1 MKQLSPIGKIRTNV
15 SLQRKSAGG
24 VLVAC
29 IVFSLA
35 VTIRPANADKPDRAV
50 HAVFN
55 LHHPETGPFPSDVFT
70 VADRS
75 QNTGRRMNLPYPD
88 CTIRVSDCEDLG
100 VVNTL
105 DGFGLQTRLSIPFD
119 GSIDVNTATGE
130 TVFLISLGSTI
141 DRAGD
146 PPGTVIGINQIVWD
160 TFTDTLHVES
170 DELLT
175 QHTRYALIVTNR
187 LRDTKGRPVE
197 ASESFR
203 RLRQTVRGEYKQAL
217 LDAIHAARS
226 LGLRERDIVA
236 AGVFTTQSITS
247 VMERIRNQIK
257 DGMPDP
263 ANFLLGPMGERA
275 VFNLADV
282 RSIDWSQHTT
292 VSPPGFTPANPPIN
306 LTVLRYISNA
316 IGTIAYGY
324 YVSPDYL
331 VHPGEYIPAVGTRTE
346 TPVVQSYNYIYFTLY
361 LPSGPRPEAGWP
373 SALIAGGTT
382 NNQHGTS
389 GNFASKLAA
398 NGIATIGINNVG
410 QGFGPLGTLTVN
422 MTDGSSLTIPDAGR
436 GIDQNGDNVITN
448 TPVPEGSEAAGPWSW
463 TISSRDSNRQ
473 TVIDLMQLVRVIELG
488 MDVDGDNVAD
498 IDPSRIYFVG
508 ASAGS
513 MIGTIFLAL
522 EPSVPVGVLA
532 ACPGVIPEHARWQ
545 PNRRPQIGSALGPPD
560 LEKQIRGRTPSL
572 INSPGLTEID
582 GVFIEG
588 PYFNENKPLRNQP
601 AVINTIPGAIEI
613 QNALEFSEMAS
624 ESGLTPVVWARHLR
638 EEPLPGL
645 YPKSVIYQFATGD
658 QQAVNPGT
666 TALIRAGNLAD
677 RTLYYRH
684 DLAFAQ
690 DSSLSMPTNPHLFAG
705 SPTSANVLF
714 RSIARGAQDQIGAF
728 LASDGT
734 VVIHPEPAQFFEV
747 PISSPLPEDL
757 NFFIH

>member
-1 MKQLSPIGKIRTNV
+1 MKQVSHIQKIRTNV
-15 SLQRKSAGG
+15 SLQRISAGG
-24 VLVAC
+24 VFVVCLVFTLGVA
-29 IVFSLA
+29 
-35 VTIRPANADKPDRAV
+35 IRPVTAAKPDHTV
-50 HAVFN
+50 HALFN

-70 VADRS
+70 VADRT
-75 QNTGRRMNLPYPD
+75 QNTGRRVNLPYPD

-105 DGFGLQTRLSIPFD
+105 DGFGLQTRLSIPFN
-119 GSIDVNTATGE
+119 GSIDVNTATSD

-160 TFTDTLHVES
+160 TFTDTLHVET

-187 LRDTKGRPVE
+187 LRDIKGRPVE

-217 LDAIHAARS
+217 LEAIHAARR
-226 LGLRERDIVA
+226 LGVQERDIVA
-236 AGVFTTQSITS
+236 ASVFTTQSITS
-247 VMERIRNQIK
+247 VMERIRDQIK
-257 DGMPDP
+257 NGTPEP
-263 ANFLLGPMGERA
+263 ANFLLGPRGERA

-282 RSIDWSQHTT
+282 KSIDWSQQTT

-306 LTVLRYISNA
+306 LTVLRYIANA

-331 VHPGEYIPAVGTRTE
+331 VHPGEYIPPVGTRTGN
-346 TPVVQSYNYIYFTLY
+346 PVVQGFNNVYFTLF
-361 LPSGPRPEAGWP
+361 LPSGPRPETGWP
-373 SALIAGGTT
+373 IALIAGGTT

-410 QGFGPLGTLTVN
+410 QGLGPLGTLTLN
-422 MTDGSSLTIPDAGR
+422 LTNGSSLTIPDAGR
-436 GIDQNGDNVITN
+436 AIDQNGDNVITN
-448 TPVPEGSEAAGPWSW
+448 TPVPEGSETAGPLAW
-463 TISSRDSNRQ
+463 TISSGDSNRQ
-473 TVIDLMQLVRVIELG
+473 TVIDLMQLVRVIEVG

-522 EPSVPVGVLA
+522 EPSVRVGVLA

-545 PNRRPQIGSALGPPD
+545 PNRRPLIGSALQSRMPA
-560 LEKQIRGRTPSL
+560 L
-572 INSPGLTEID
+572 INSPGLTDID
-582 GVFIEG
+582 GVLVEG
-588 PYFNENKPLRNQP
+588 AYFNENKPLRDQP

-645 YPKSVIYQFATGD
+645 YPKSVIYQFAKTD

-690 DSSLSMPTNPHLFAG
+690 DPSPTMPKNPHLFAG
-705 SPTSANVLF
+705 SPTAPNALF
-714 RSIARGAQDQIGAF
+714 SEIARGAQDQIGAF

-757 NFFIH
+757 NFIR

>member
-24 VLVAC
+24 ALVAC

-35 VTIRPANADKPDRAV
+35 VSIRPANADKPDRAV
-50 HAVFN
+50 HALFN

-70 VADRS
+70 VPD
-75 QNTGRRMNLPYPD
+75 QTHNTGRRVNLPYPD
-88 CTIRVSDCEDLG
+88 CTIRVSDCEDLA

-119 GSIDVNTATGE
+119 GSIDVNTATSD
-130 TVFLISLGSTI
+130 TLFLISLGSTI
-141 DRAGD
+141 DRNGD

-187 LRDTKGRPVE
+187 LRDINGRPVE
-197 ASESFR
+197 ASDSFR
-203 RLRQTVRGEYKQAL
+203 RFRQTVRGEYKRAL
-217 LDAIHAARS
+217 LEAIHAARG
-226 LGLRERDIVA
+226 LGVHERDIVTA
-236 AGVFTTQSITS
+236 SVFTTQSITA
-247 VMERIRNQIK
+247 VMERIRDQIK
-257 DGMPDP
+257 NGTPEP
-263 ANFLLGPMGERA
+263 ANFLLGSRRERA
-275 VFNLADV
+275 VFNVADV
-282 RSIDWSQHTT
+282 TSIDWSQHTR
-292 VSPPGFTPANPPIN
+292 VSPPGFTPANPPID
-306 LTVLRYISNA
+306 LAVLRYIRDA
-316 IGTIAYGY
+316 IGTMAYGY

-331 VHPGEYIPAVGTRTE
+331 VHPGEYIPAVGTRTG
-346 TPVVQSYNYIYFTLY
+346 TPVVQGYNDIYFTLY

-373 SALIAGGTT
+373 IALIGGGATG
-382 NNQHGTS
+382 NQHFTS

-410 QGFGPLGTLTVN
+410 QGFGSLSTLTVN
-422 MTDGSSLTIPDAGR
+422 MTDGSSRTIPDAGR
-436 GIDQNGDNVITN
+436 GIDQNGDNIITN
-448 TPVPEGSEAAGPWSW
+448 VEGSEAAGPLAW
-463 TISSRDSNRQ
+463 TISLRDSNRQ

-513 MIGTIFLAL
+513 MIGTILLAL
-522 EPSVPVGVLA
+522 EPSVPVGVAA

-545 PNRRPQIGSALGPPD
+545 PNRRRQIGLALGPPD
-560 LEKQIRGRTPSL
+560 LEHGVRGRTPPL

-582 GVFIEG
+582 GVPIVS

-601 AVINTIPGAIEI
+601 AVINIIPGAIDI

-638 EEPLPGL
+638 EEPLAGL
-645 YPKSVIYQFATGD
+645 YPKSVIYQFAKGD

-666 TALIRAGNLAD
+666 TALIEAGNLAD

-690 DSSLSMPTNPHLFAG
+690 DPSPTMPKNPHLFAG
-705 SPTSANVLF
+705 SPTSPNALF
-714 RSIARGAQDQIGAF
+714 SEISRGAQDQIGTF

-747 PISSPLPEDL
+747 PISSPLPEEL
-757 NFFIH
+757 NFIR

>member
-1 MKQLSPIGKIRTNV
+1 MKR
-15 SLQRKSAGG
+15 
-24 VLVAC
+24 
-29 IVFSLA
+29 
-35 VTIRPANADKPDRAV
+35 TIRRITIGVVAVLLMSSAIASADVDSTSSNGAVRAL
-50 HAVFN
+50 FN
-55 LHHPETGPFPSDVFT
+55 LHHPETGPFPTDIFT
-70 VADRS
+70 VADHTH
-75 QNTGRRMNLPYPD
+75 NTGRRVNLPYPD
-88 CTIRVSDCEDLG
+88 CTIRVSDCEDVG

-141 DRAGD
+141 GSAGD
-146 PPGTVIGINQIVWD
+146 PPGTLIGINQIVWD

-187 LRDTKGRPVE
+187 VRDTERKPVE

-203 RLRQTVRGEYKQAL
+203 RFRQTVRGEYKQAL
-217 LDAIHAARS
+217 LDAIHAARG
-226 LGLRERDIVA
+226 LGLRERDIVTA
-236 AGVFTTQSITS
+236 SVFTTQSITS
-247 VMERIRNQIK
+247 VMERIRDQIK
-257 DGMPDP
+257 NGTPEP

-275 VFNLADV
+275 VFNLVDV
-282 RSIDWSQHTT
+282 ARIDWSQHTQ
-292 VSPPGFTPANPPIN
+292 VSPPDFTPATIN
-306 LTVLRYISNA
+306 LPVLRYIPNA
-316 IGTIAYGY
+316 VGTIAYGY
-324 YVSPDYL
+324 YVSPDYN
-331 VHPGEYIPAVGTRTE
+331 VHPGEYIPAVGTRTG
-346 TPVVQSYNYIYFTLY
+346 TPVVQGYNDIYFTLF
-361 LPSGPRPEAGWP
+361 LPSGPKPEAGWP
-373 SALIAGGTT
+373 IALTAGGTT
-382 NNQHGTS
+382 GNQHFTS

-398 NGIATIGINNVG
+398 NGIAAIGINNVG
-410 QGFGPLGTLTVN
+410 QGFGRLSTLTVN
-422 MTDGSSLTIPDAGR
+422 MTNGSSLTIPDAGR

-448 TPVPEGSEAAGPWSW
+448 VEGSEAAGPWSW

-473 TVIDLMQLVRVIELG
+473 TVIDLMQLVRVIEVG

-508 ASAGS
+508 ASTGS

-522 EPSVPVGVLA
+522 EPSVPVGVAA

-545 PNRRPQIGSALGPPD
+545 PNRRSQIGSAL
-560 LEKQIRGRTPSL
+560 QSRTPSL

-582 GVFIEG
+582 GVLVDG
-588 PYFNENKPLRNQP
+588 PHFNENKPLRDQP
-601 AVINTIPGAIEI
+601 AVINTIPGAIDI
-613 QNALEFSEMAS
+613 QNALEFSEMVS
-624 ESGLTPVVWARHLR
+624 ESGLTPVMWARHLR

-666 TALIRAGNLAD
+666 TALILAGNLAD

-690 DSSLSMPTNPHLFAG
+690 DPSPTMPKNPHLFAG
-705 SPTSANVLF
+705 SPTAPNALF
-714 RSIARGAQDQIGAF
+714 SEISRGAQDQIGAF

-757 NFFIH
+757 NFIR